1 MVRFYRVD
9 RRVSVNVVTNL
20 DEDTLF
26 EYTDGGEFIEV
37 YIDKFTQH
45 IETDSYSVY
54 DFDRM
59 IFAEGEGNS
68 LPGIVIWGAIHDF
81 SKHIGLLSE
90 IPADNSAVEEI
101 QEYLQLLNLNPSEE
115 TINSFFTYLKQQ
127 YSTLTTIEN
136 HALIEIP
143 DPTAPKVGGY
153 PVVNVILYA
162 LPDGEVV
169 KTLEATL
176 NNASYTVDDSDSVYD
191 HVSTK
196 IPAGDIEEYADR
208 IYAETAEEFEHRLVG
223 NVLTGLTENQL
234 EQAGYTKLKEEDVPE
249 ESNRMHA
256 GKSATYW
263 QKEIW
268 NVDGI
273 DATTGFSRIWFIS
286 DENIGVAEPSAGD
299 FERSDAISRIRT
311 ELENRE

>member
-9 RRVSVNVVTNL
+9 RGASTNFVISL

-37 YIDKFTQH
+37 YIDKFTQGIH
-45 IETDSYSVY
+45 TDSYSVY

-59 IFAEGEGNS
+59 IFAEGDGDS
-68 LPGIVIWGAIHDF
+68 LPGMVIWGAIHDF

-90 IPADNSAVEEI
+90 VPANESAVEEI
-101 QEYLQLLNLNPSEE
+101 QEYLQLLNLNPSEKS
-115 TINSFFTYLKQQ
+115 IKSFFTYLKQQ
-127 YSTLTTIEN
+127 YSTLTTIES

-143 DPTAPKVGGY
+143 DPTAPKVGEY

-162 LPDGEVV
+162 LPDGKIV

-176 NNASYTVDDSDSVYD
+176 NNATYTVDDPDLVYD

-196 IPAGDIEEYADR
+196 IPAGDVEEYADH
-208 IYAETAEEFEHRLVG
+208 IYAETAEEFEQQLVG
-223 NVLTGLTENQL
+223 NLLTGLTENQL
-234 EQAGYTKLKEEDVPE
+234 VQAGYTKLKGEDVPE
-249 ESNRMHA
+249 EINRMHA

-299 FERSDAISRIRT
+299 FERSDAISRIRA
-311 ELENRE
+311 ELEDNE